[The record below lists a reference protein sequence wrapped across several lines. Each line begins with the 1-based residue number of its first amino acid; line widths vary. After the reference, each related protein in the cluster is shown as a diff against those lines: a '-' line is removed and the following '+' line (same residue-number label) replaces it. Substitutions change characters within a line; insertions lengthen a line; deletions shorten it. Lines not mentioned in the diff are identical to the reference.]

1 MEFLFN
7 HTPLWIA
14 LPVFVLSFL
23 VLTWGVLL
31 VVRPWVKR
39 AARANEEWDRV
50 LNYAMSSYG
59 IFYGILLA
67 LIAVSVY
74 ENFQRVDVIVVDETS
89 ALAAL
94 YRAVSAY
101 PDPYSLQLQDHL
113 REYTY
118 NVINVDW
125 PIQRENVI
133 PSEGNSGVDRLQAL
147 LLGFEPQTTGQTAL
161 HNQTLSVFFDFLE
174 ARRARLDETELALPP
189 MLWVLLT
196 VGAMLNALMLALVD
210 VRNVRVHL
218 IMSGIIA
225 IFVAMLIFVTAS
237 MDHPYAGQV
246 SITPEP
252 FQNLLDQLMK

>member
-1 MEFLFN
+1 VEFLFN
-7 HTPLWIA
+7 HTPLWLA

-23 VLTWGVLL
+23 ALSWGVLL
-31 VVRPWVKR
+31 AVRPWVKR
-39 AARANEEWDRV
+39 AAAANEEWDRV

-74 ENFQRVDVIVVDETS
+74 ENFQRVDAIVLDETS

-94 YRAVSAY
+94 YRGVSAY
-101 PDPYSLQLQDHL
+101 PDPFAADLQAQL
-113 REYTY
+113 REYTRG
-118 NVINVDW
+118 VIAVDW
-125 PIQRENVI
+125 PLQIENVI
-133 PSEGNSGVDRLQAL
+133 PSEGNAGVDRIQSL
-147 LLGFEPQTTGQTAL
+147 LLAFEPQSNGQQAL

-174 ARRARLDETELALPP
+174 ARRARLDETKLALPP
-189 MLWVLLT
+189 LLWALMT
-196 VGAMLNALMLALVD
+196 VGAALNALMIALID

-218 IMSGIIA
+218 IMSGLIA
-225 IFVAMLIFVTAS
+225 LFVAMLIFVTAS

-252 FQNLLDQLMK
+252 FENLLEQLMK